1 MTMKKCEGAHWCV
14 AQVPEGTYACP
25 IHAKAPELNSW
36 ESPENWAKR
45 IRRQRSAQLAA
56 KKREAKKAQ

>member
-1 MTMKKCEGAHWCV
+1 V